1 MGRPRRDLSVG
12 RLAFWAP
19 APVMLASAPH
29 AGLPCPVAVARQ
41 LSPAPAGA
49 RITVLNAALADQI
62 AAGEVV
68 ERPASVVKELVE
80 NAVDAG
86 ATRVDVELVDGGLTA
101 IRVIDNGAGI
111 HPEDLP
117 VAIMRHGTSKVRGPE
132 DLVDIQTLGF
142 RGEALASMAAV
153 AHLSLR
159 SRQRD
164 AAVGAEIRTVP
175 GETPKPSPVGMP
187 TGTQVEIRGLF
198 ANVPARRK
206 FMRSEATEVGH
217 CSETLL
223 RIALVNPTVHLTL
236 RHGRRE
242 LLNLAAGTL
251 DVRVAQVLERRAS
264 GPFFAFSGEEDQI
277 HLSGWLADPTRGS
290 GGRSGLYIV
299 TRRRVVRE
307 RNISQILGQALG
319 EALQAKSPIGCL
331 IVEPPPATVDVNVH
345 PQKSEIRF
353 SDPQRVYAAVRRILA
368 EELPRAPWSPGGLS
382 VTEDMSSGGG
392 RASPSDVPPELP
404 SEMGAAS
411 ATGEAIGRWAAT
423 RPEPEALS
431 VRGPEASSPRGGA
444 SASRRGGAGPTAA
457 GSHVPRGAGPRTDS
471 GPALGE
477 RRAVADQA
485 RARASSGATAS
496 PAVTASD
503 AGPAARPASAAQDA
517 GPAATGG
524 GGPGRGYRLS
534 TRALDLGY
542 SAHKREVR
550 AAASELR
557 GTREFEVPIQM
568 DPPRRGIGP
577 LFAGVAMP
585 VDEEID
591 VEEAEEAEEAEC
603 GQGAERPL
611 PRLLT
616 CLPGPVAIYLDPASA
631 GDEPSEAT
639 LLAIDLRA
647 LRSHLVF
654 RRLMRDLKA
663 SRALAVQGLL
673 QPVVVRR
680 PADDVRLCADAKQE
694 LLDLGVD
701 LDAFGDDAVV
711 VRGVP
716 AHLRSCLDDADVTDL
731 IARVIPW
738 LRLRSSDRQRAEPQ
752 ALLTAIAA
760 TAGAHDPA
768 PRLAKRWIAEL
779 VEGGESLDEVPGV
792 RRWTASTLLG
802 GGG

>member
-1 MGRPRRDLSVG
+1 M
-12 RLAFWAP
+12 
-19 APVMLASAPH
+19 
-29 AGLPCPVAVARQ
+29 AVARQ
-41 LSPAPAGA
+41 LSPAPEGA

-101 IRVIDNGAGI
+101 IRVIDNGGGI

-175 GETPKPSPVGMP
+175 GETPTPSPVGMP

-277 HLSGWLADPTRGS
+277 QLSGWLADPTRGS

-368 EELPRAPWSPGGLS
+368 AELPRAPWSPGSGADP
-382 VTEDMSSGGG
+382 ENISSGAGG
-392 RASPSDVPPELP
+392 SPAPRAPADG
-404 SEMGAAS
+404 GA
-411 ATGEAIGRWAAT
+411 GEAIGRWAAA
-423 RPEPEALS
+423 RPEPEEVS
-431 VRGPEASSPRGGA
+431 VRGAEESPSRAGA
-444 SASRRGGAGPTAA
+444 AAPRRRGA
-457 GSHVPRGAGPRTDS
+457 
-471 GPALGE
+471 
-477 RRAVADQA
+477 
-485 RARASSGATAS
+485 
-496 PAVTASD
+496 
-503 AGPAARPASAAQDA
+503 AGPAAVSSDDAPRVGGRGIDCEQGLREIRQAAAEARAGFSGGAPPSSPTSAEAQAAGPASVAQDA
-517 GPAATGG
+517 GSAMSGEAAGAASGG
-524 GGPGRGYRLS
+524 GSGRGYRLS
-534 TRALDLGY
+534 TRALDLSY

-557 GTREFEVPIQM
+557 GTRDYEAPVQV
-568 DPPRRGIGP
+568 DPPRPGIGP

-585 VDEEID
+585 LHDELED
-591 VEEAEEAEEAEC
+591 EPEVEDDAVEVEADE
-603 GQGAERPL
+603 GAERPL

-616 CLPGPVAIYLDPASA
+616 CLPGPVAIYLDPATR
-631 GDEPSEAT
+631 GDEPGEAT

-673 QPVVVRR
+673 QPVVVRC
-680 PADDVRLCADAKQE
+680 PTGDVRLCADAKQE

-716 AHLRSCLDDADVTDL
+716 AHLRSCLDDADITDL

-738 LRLRSSDRQRAEPQ
+738 LRLRSSDRKRAEPQ
-752 ALLTAIAA
+752 ALLNAIAA
-760 TAGAHDPA
+760 TAGAQDPA

>member
-1 MGRPRRDLSVG
+1 M
-12 RLAFWAP
+12 
-19 APVMLASAPH
+19 
-29 AGLPCPVAVARQ
+29 AVARQ
-41 LSPAPAGA
+41 LSPAPEGA

-101 IRVIDNGAGI
+101 IRVIDNGGGI

-175 GETPKPSPVGMP
+175 GETPRPSPVGMP

-264 GPFFAFSGEEDQI
+264 GPFFAFSGEEEQI
-277 HLSGWLADPTRGS
+277 QLSGWLADPTRGS

-368 EELPRAPWSPGGLS
+368 AELPRAPWSPGARPDAA
-382 VTEDMSSGGG
+382 DMPSGAGG
-392 RASPSDVPPELP
+392 APDPSAPADGGASR
-404 SEMGAAS
+404 
-411 ATGEAIGRWAAT
+411 TGEAIGRWAAA
-423 RPEPEALS
+423 RPEPEEVS
-431 VRGPEASSPRGGA
+431 VRGAEESASRGRAAAPRRRGAAVPAAASSYDAPRVEGRGIDSELGLREIQRAAAEARAGFSGGPASSPA
-444 SASRRGGAGPTAA
+444 NPAA
-457 GSHVPRGAGPRTDS
+457 A
-471 GPALGE
+471 
-477 RRAVADQA
+477 QA
-485 RARASSGATAS
+485 
-496 PAVTASD
+496 
-503 AGPAARPASAAQDA
+503 AGPASVAQDA
-517 GPAATGG
+517 GPAMSGEAAVAASS
-524 GGPGRGYRLS
+524 GGPSRGYRLS

-557 GTREFEVPIQM
+557 GTREFEVPIQV
-568 DPPRRGIGP
+568 DPPRPGIGP

-585 VDEEID
+585 LHAELEDEPEVDED
-591 VEEAEEAEEAEC
+591 VDEVEADE
-603 GQGAERPL
+603 GAERPL

-616 CLPGPVAIYLDPASA
+616 CLPGPVAIYLDPASR
-631 GDEPSEAT
+631 GDEPGEAT
-639 LLAIDLRA
+639 VLAIDLRA

-673 QPVVVRR
+673 QPVVVRC
-680 PADDVRLCADAKQE
+680 PTGDVRLCADAKQE

-716 AHLRSCLDDADVTDL
+716 AHLRSCLDDADVSDL

-738 LRLRSSDRQRAEPQ
+738 LRLRSSDRKRAEPQ

-760 TAGAHDPA
+760 TAGAQDPA

>member
-1 MGRPRRDLSVG
+1 
-12 RLAFWAP
+12 
-19 APVMLASAPH
+19 
-29 AGLPCPVAVARQ
+29 VAVARQ
-41 LSPAPAGA
+41 QTPAPEGA

-101 IRVIDNGAGI
+101 IRVLDNGGGI

-117 VAIMRHGTSKVRGPE
+117 VAIMRHGTSKIRGPE
-132 DLVDIQTLGF
+132 DLVEIATLGF

-159 SRQRD
+159 SRQSG
-164 AAVGAEIRTVP
+164 AEVGAEIRTVP
-175 GETPKPSPVGMP
+175 GEAPSPSPVGMP
-187 TGTQVEIRGLF
+187 FGTQVEIRGLF

-242 LLNLAAGTL
+242 LLNLAAGSL
-251 DVRVAQVLERRAS
+251 DVRVSQVLERRAS
-264 GPFFAFSGEEDQI
+264 GPFFGFHGEEDQI
-277 HLSGWLADPTRGS
+277 RLQGWIADPTRGGS
-290 GGRSGLYIV
+290 GGRNGLYIV

-319 EALQAKSPIGCL
+319 DLLTSKSPIGCL
-331 IVEPPPATVDVNVH
+331 IVEPPPSTVDVNVH

-368 EELPRAPWSPGGLS
+368 AQLVRAPWAPSGGDVLG
-382 VTEDMSSGGG
+382 DMSEASGREGATPSALAAAEERSSGGAVGSIDRWAQARPEPEMPSLRGRLERPDAEPRGGSGGG
-392 RASPSDVPPELP
+392 RPRPGRAPVADTRSDGGVAGRDSTSLSASSYAQL
-404 SEMGAAS
+404 G
-411 ATGEAIGRWAAT
+411 
-423 RPEPEALS
+423 
-431 VRGPEASSPRGGA
+431 RGPLAGSEGPVTATATLSPARDAVITPAPRAEA
-444 SASRRGGAGPTAA
+444 GAGSA
-457 GSHVPRGAGPRTDS
+457 G
-471 GPALGE
+471 
-477 RRAVADQA
+477 
-485 RARASSGATAS
+485 
-496 PAVTASD
+496 D
-503 AGPAARPASAAQDA
+503 A
-517 GPAATGG
+517 
-524 GGPGRGYRLS
+524 GRGYRLG
-534 TRALDLGY
+534 TRALDPSYG
-542 SAHKREVR
+542 AHKREVR

-557 GTREFEVPIQM
+557 GAREFEVPVA
-568 DPPRRGIGP
+568 PGPSRPVIGP

-585 VDEEID
+585 IEDAFDGELDDEDEDAVDEDEGSCATAGD
-591 VEEAEEAEEAEC
+591 
-603 GQGAERPL
+603 QGRAL

-616 CLPGPVAIYLDPASA
+616 CLPGPVALYLDPAA
-631 GDEPSEAT
+631 GEAEAT
-639 LLAIDLRA
+639 VLAIDLRA

-663 SRALAVQGLL
+663 SRVLAVQGLL

-680 PADDVRLCADAKQE
+680 TADDVRLCGDAKDE
-694 LLDLGVD
+694 LLDLGID
-701 LDAFGDDAVV
+701 LDVFGEDAVV

-716 AHLRSCLDDADVTDL
+716 AHLRSCLDDADIIDL

-738 LRLRSSDRQRAEPQ
+738 LRLRSSDRQQAQPQ

-760 TAGAHDPA
+760 TAGPDPA

-779 VEGGESLDEVPGV
+779 IDGGESLDEVPGV
-792 RRWTASTLLG
+792 RRWAAAQLLG